1 MRRARTALATAVVA
15 ALVGLLLLPGSAA
28 AHTPLVASNPPA
40 DTIVDLAPDHVVL
53 EFEEPVA
60 ADDDSVVVTDSDGK
74 DRAVGV
80 LRSIN
85 GRLVSVVVDPLGPS
99 GEWQVDFQ
107 VRGDD
112 GHLVDGSFGFGVGE
126 GATLAAGTGISP
138 LSAVAV
144 ILLVMTGG
152 FLVLAPRLVRS
163 VEGLR

>member
-1 MRRARTALATAVVA
+1 MATAVVA

-60 ADDDSVVVTDSDGK
+60 ADDGSVVVTDSDGK